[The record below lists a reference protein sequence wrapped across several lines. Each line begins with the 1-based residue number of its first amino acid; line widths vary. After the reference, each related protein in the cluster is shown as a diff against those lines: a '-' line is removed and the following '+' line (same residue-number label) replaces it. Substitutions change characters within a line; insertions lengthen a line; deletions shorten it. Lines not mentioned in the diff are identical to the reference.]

1 MNKVFISFLFA
12 SFLQGKQKYLQLTI
26 STFLFVISILDIK
39 GIADFIIGKRISTI
53 DYLFIFLFTYTL
65 INLIYYLIVARKLI
79 FSDLNLTKIETVA
92 DIKQE
97 IAEEKDKKFSIIPTT
112 DYLEGNNSRSPK
124 TSPKVTIKAKQ
135 SANIPSENPKT
146 FDSQVSQEH
155 QTIIQQPTN
164 TSDFTEE
171 QRAKINRTREKQLEI
186 DFFSKIPIDNPPPN
200 EDPNSEDLNA
210 SDFSDEPPYQEYTG
224 TPIEPEDIDDVKE
237 IGVSD
242 TKDTIPAYDEEPAGE
257 LYDDPNEVFNAKKI
271 RSGVQDF

>member
-1 MNKVFISFLFA
+1 MNKVFVSFLVA
-12 SFLQGKQKYLQLTI
+12 SFLQGKRKYLQLTI

-39 GIADFIIGKRISTI
+39 GIRNFIIGKGINPI
-53 DYLFIFLFTYTL
+53 DYLFILLFTYTV
-65 INLIYYLIVARKLI
+65 INLIYYFVVVHKLS
-79 FSDLNLTKIETVA
+79 FGVVTPTETVA
-92 DIKQE
+92 DNKQP
-97 IAEEKDKKFSIIPTT
+97 IAIENYSKFSIIPTT

-135 SANIPSENPKT
+135 TENSLPKNT
-146 FDSQVSQEH
+146 KTPDSPISQK
-155 QTIIQQPTN
+155 QQPIIQQPTN

-186 DFFSKIPIDNPPPN
+186 DFFSKIPINNPPPN
-200 EDPNSEDLNA
+200 EYPNSEDMNV

-224 TPIEPEDIDDVKE
+224 TPIEPEDIDDVHE

-242 TKDTIPAYDEEPAGE
+242 TKDNITIYVEEPAGE
-257 LYDDPNEVFNAKKI
+257 LYDDPNEVFNAQKI